1 MACNISPSSQAE
13 ELSTPFFRPQ
23 TFYFEEIQTYEKVK
37 KNSTVNI
44 RPAPS
49 LFFLLDESLESRL
62 QTSWHFIPRYLH
74 IHLRGTKTFSSV
86 ITVKR
91 SQQGQLILIQH

>member
-37 KNSTVNI
+37 KNSTVTSVLHL
-44 RPAPS
+44 AC
-49 LFFLLDESLESRL
+49 FFFWMSHSRVGCRHHG
-62 QTSWHFIPRYLH
+62 TSSPDISTS
-74 IHLRGTKTFSSV
+74 ISEEQ
-86 ITVKR
+86 KR
-91 SQQGQLILIQH
+91 SLL